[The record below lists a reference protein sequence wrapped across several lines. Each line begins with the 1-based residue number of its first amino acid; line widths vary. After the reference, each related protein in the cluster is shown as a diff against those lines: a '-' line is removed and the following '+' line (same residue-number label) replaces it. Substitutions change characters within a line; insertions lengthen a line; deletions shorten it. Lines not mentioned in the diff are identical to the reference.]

1 MRIAVCPGSFDPVT
15 LGHMDIVHRAA
26 RQFDRVYLCAMVN
39 DRKGAGLLDAA
50 QRLTLLTLAAEGLS
64 NVTVDSWNGWL
75 VDYAKRVGAT
85 AVVKGIRDAKDLDW
99 ELEMAEYNRRAD
111 PVLALET
118 ILLPA
123 KEEYREISSTLVRE
137 KLLAGESIENYVPAA
152 VAGALQKWK
161 GR

>member
-15 LGHMDIVHRAA
+15 LGHMDIVRRAA

-39 DRKGAGLLDAA
+39 DRKGAGLLDPA
-50 QRLTLLTLAAEGLS
+50 QRLALLTLAAEGLT

-75 VDYAKRVGAT
+75 VDYAKRVGAS
-85 AVVKGIRDAKDLDW
+85 AVVKGIRDERDLAW

-137 KLLAGESIENYVPAA
+137 KLLAGEGIENYVPAA